1 MYKPVQCSSYISLGM
16 FMMGCGSLVF
26 FLPHFI
32 TGQYLPIDVVSESES
47 GDSGAQVYESANST
61 SIR

>member
-1 MYKPVQCSSYISLGM
+1 M

-61 SIR
+61 IIR